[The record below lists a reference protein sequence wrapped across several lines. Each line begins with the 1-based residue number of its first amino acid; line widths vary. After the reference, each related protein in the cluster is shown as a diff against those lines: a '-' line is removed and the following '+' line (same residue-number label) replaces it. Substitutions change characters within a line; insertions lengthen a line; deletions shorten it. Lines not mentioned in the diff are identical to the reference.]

1 MVRIVIDDTIL
12 DRTIWS
18 LDKAILVDLSIAGE
32 VGNQTD
38 VLTFRSFDR
47 ADSAVVSRMN
57 VTDSAGSSVSCK
69 AAAAQGRK
77 TSLVGKFSKRVGLIH
92 KLRKGIGIEELI
104 DSTGQCLRIDKGRNR
119 NGSKIRSGHLIM
131 DVSLHLA

>member
-32 VGNQTD
+32 VGDQTD

-47 ADSAVVSRMN
+47 TDSAVVSRMD
-57 VTDSAGSSVSCK
+57 VTDSTGSSVSCK
-69 AAAAQGRK
+69 TATAQSRK

-92 KLRKGIGIEELI
+92 ELRKGIGIEELI
-104 DSTGQCLRIDKGRNR
+104 DSAGQCLRIDKGRDGD
-119 NGSKIRSGHLIM
+119 GSEIGSGHLIM